1 MSCRTM
7 QNRRVSPLGLR
18 CSHLNPVPDGGDPVA
33 FGCMAGPG
41 EPCIWV
47 TNGVVQPARGAAD
60 AVQFH
65 AERIIASGMGS
76 KPIPES
82 VVEDAAYDAGIL

>member
-1 MSCRTM
+1 MR
-7 QNRRVSPLGLR
+7 PIDIR

-47 TNGVVQPARGAAD
+47 RGGIIEPAHGAAD
-60 AVQFH
+60 TVKFH
-65 AERIIASGMGS
+65 AERIMAADMSSTRIS
-76 KPIPES
+76 
-82 VVEDAAYDAGIL
+82 EDVLKGAAYDAGIL